1 MINFKTLSKRI
12 PTNEEGIFYKSI
24 INENGKE
31 VDKTYIIRYR
41 ENDTDKLK
49 TIGKYSQGIRINY
62 CKQIRNEILMKLRL
76 GEEPPT
82 VTKKKKKDSTKL
94 DDFAEIY
101 FKEKE
106 LEVKDI
112 EKIKRSYINHIK
124 PFIGHRAVD
133 EITSDDI
140 KEIQKIKRKVLAE
153 RTINALIQIIG
164 AIYNIAIQKEIFK
177 GNNPVNKNVKRFNVD
192 NRRER
197 YLTLEEIN
205 LLLSK
210 VKHEEYLYIF
220 VLLALQTGGRLG
232 TILSITQK
240 DIKLESNTVQLK
252 DHKNNTTYLGFY
264 NNELKYLLKKRIE
277 KLNANDFII
286 DRGEQVIKDRLT
298 KIYNKY
304 FNIGLANDDRKNRV
318 VTHTLRHTFASHLAI
333 KGTPIYTIQKLMNHK
348 DITMTLRYAKLA
360 PDSGKDMVLG
370 LYKNFINDKNQ
381 TQ

>member
-1 MINFKTLSKRI
+1 MTNFKMQSKRI

-31 VDKTYIIRYR
+31 VDKAYIIRYR

-76 GEEPPT
+76 GEEPPA
-82 VTKKKKKDSTKL
+82 VAKKKKKDSTKL

-106 LEVKDI
+106 FEVKDI
-112 EKIKRSYINHIK
+112 EKIRKSYINHIK

-140 KEIQKIKRKVLAE
+140 KEIQQIKRKVLAE

-164 AIYNIAIQKEIFK
+164 AIYNVAIQKEIFK
-177 GNNPVNKNVKRFNVD
+177 GNNPVNKSVKRVNVD
-192 NRRER
+192 NKRER

-205 LLLSK
+205 LLLNE

-220 VLLALQTGGRLG
+220 VQLALQTGGRLG
-232 TILSITQK
+232 TILSITKK

-252 DHKNNTTYLGFY
+252 DHKNNSTYLGFF
-264 NNELKYLLKKRIE
+264 NDELKYLLQRRI
-277 KLNANDFII
+277 KNLNANDFII
-286 DRGEQVIKDRLT
+286 NRGEQVIKDRLT
-298 KIYNKY
+298 KIYNRY
-304 FNIGLANDDRKNRV
+304 FNVGLANDDRKNRV

-360 PDSGKDMVLG
+360 PDSGKEMVLN
-370 LYKNFINDKNQ
+370 LYENKNKNKI
-381 TQ
+381 

>member
-31 VDKTYIIRYR
+31 IDKAYIIRYR

-82 VTKKKKKDSTKL
+82 VAKKKKKNITKL

-112 EKIKRSYINHIK
+112 EKIKKSYINHIK

-177 GNNPVNKNVKRFNVD
+177 GNNPVNKNVKRVNVD

-205 LLLSK
+205 LLLNE
-210 VKHEEYLYIF
+210 VKYEEYLYIF

-232 TILSITQK
+232 TILSIRKK
-240 DIKLESNTVQLK
+240 DIKVESNTVQLK

-264 NNELKYLLKKRIE
+264 NDELKYLLKKRIE

-360 PDSGKDMVLG
+360 PDSGKDMVLK
-370 LYKNFINDKNQ
+370 LYENFINNKN
-381 TQ
+381 

>member
-31 VDKTYIIRYR
+31 VDKVYIIRYR

-76 GEEPPT
+76 GEEPPA
-82 VTKKKKKDSTKL
+82 VAKKKKKDSTKL

-106 LEVKDI
+106 FEVKDI
-112 EKIKRSYINHIK
+112 EKIRKSYINHIK

-140 KEIQKIKRKVLAE
+140 KEIQQIKRKVLAE

-164 AIYNIAIQKEIFK
+164 AIYNVAIQKEIFK
-177 GNNPVNKNVKRFNVD
+177 GNNPVNKSVKRVNVD
-192 NRRER
+192 NKRER

-205 LLLSK
+205 LLLNE

-220 VLLALQTGGRLG
+220 VQLALQTGGRLG
-232 TILSITQK
+232 TILSITKK

-252 DHKNNTTYLGFY
+252 DHKNNSTYLGFF
-264 NNELKYLLKKRIE
+264 NDELKYLLQRRI
-277 KLNANDFII
+277 KNLNANDFII

-298 KIYNKY
+298 KIYNRY
-304 FNIGLANDDRKNRV
+304 FNVGLANDDRKNRV

-360 PDSGKDMVLG
+360 PDSGKEMVLN
-370 LYKNFINDKNQ
+370 LYENKNKI
-381 TQ
+381 

>member
-1 MINFKTLSKRI
+1 MSILKTLPKRI

-24 INENGKE
+24 INENNKE
-31 VDKTYIIRYR
+31 IDKIYLIRYR
-41 ENDTDKLK
+41 EKDNDKLK

-82 VTKKKKKDSTKL
+82 IAKNKKKIIITL
-94 DDFAEIY
+94 DNLAEIY

-106 LEVKDI
+106 MEVKDL

-124 PFIGHRAVD
+124 PFLGHKDAD

-140 KEIQKIKRKVLAE
+140 KEIQKYKRNFLAE
-153 RTINALIQIIG
+153 RTINAIIQIVG
-164 AIYNIAIQKEIFK
+164 AIYNVAIQKEIFK
-177 GNNPVNKNVKRFNVD
+177 GNNPVNKNIKRVNVD
-192 NRRER
+192 NKRER

-205 LLLSK
+205 LLLNE

-220 VLLALQTGGRLG
+220 VQLALQTGGRMG
-232 TILSITQK
+232 TILSITKK
-240 DIKLESNTVQLK
+240 DIKLESNSIQLK
-252 DHKNNTTYLGFY
+252 DHKNNSTYLGFF
-264 NNELKYLLKKRIE
+264 NNQLKYLLEKRME
-277 KLNANDFII
+277 NLNTNDLII
-286 DRGEQVIKDRLT
+286 DRGRQVIQDRLT

-304 FNIGLANDDRKNRV
+304 FNVGLKNDDRKNRV

-360 PDSGKDMVLG
+360 PDSGKKMVLE
-370 LYKNFINDKNQ
+370 LYKLNKKF
-381 TQ
+381 

>member
-1 MINFKTLSKRI
+1 MINFKILSKRI

-31 VDKTYIIRYR
+31 IDKTYIIRYR

-82 VTKKKKKDSTKL
+82 VAKRKKKKITIL
-94 DDFAEIY
+94 DEFAEIY

-112 EKIKRSYINHIK
+112 EKIKKSYINHIK
-124 PFIGHRAVD
+124 LFIGHKDVD

-164 AIYNIAIQKEIFK
+164 AIYNVAIQKEIFK
-177 GNNPVNKNVKRFNVD
+177 GNNPVNKNVKRVNVD
-192 NRRER
+192 NKRER

-205 LLLSK
+205 ILLNE

-220 VLLALQTGGRLG
+220 VQLALQTGGRLG
-232 TILSITQK
+232 TILSITKK

-252 DHKNNTTYLGFY
+252 DHKNNSTYLGFF
-264 NNELKYLLKKRIE
+264 NDELKYLLQRRI
-277 KLNANDFII
+277 KNLNANDFII
-286 DRGEQVIKDRLT
+286 NRGEQVIKDRLT

-370 LYKNFINDKNQ
+370 LYSTKNH
-381 TQ
+381 

>member
-1 MINFKTLSKRI
+1 MINLKTLSKRI
-12 PTNEEGIFYKSI
+12 PTNEEGIFYKQI

-31 VDKTYIIRYR
+31 VDKAYIIRYR
-41 ENDTDKLK
+41 ENDCDKLK
-49 TIGKYSQGIRINY
+49 TIGKHSQGIRINY

-82 VTKKKKKDSTKL
+82 VAKKKKKTSTKL

-101 FKEKE
+101 FREKE
-106 LEVKDI
+106 MEVKDI
-112 EKIKRSYINHIK
+112 EKIKKSYINHIK

-133 EITSDDI
+133 EITSDEI

-164 AIYNIAIQKEIFK
+164 AIYNVAIQKEIYK
-177 GNNPVNKNVKRFNVD
+177 GNNPVNKNIKRSNVD
-192 NRRER
+192 NKRER

-205 LLLSK
+205 ILLNEI
-210 VKHEEYLYIF
+210 KHIEYLYVF
-220 VLLALQTGGRLG
+220 VQIALQTGARMGSIL
-232 TILSITQK
+232 TITKK
-240 DIKLESNTVQLK
+240 DIKLESNTIQIK
-252 DHKNNTTYLGFY
+252 DHKNNSTYLGFF
-264 NNELKYLLKKRIE
+264 NDELKYLLQKRIL
-277 KLNANDFII
+277 KLNTNDPII
-286 DRGEQVIKDRLT
+286 DRGQQIIQDRLT

-304 FNIGLANDDRKNRV
+304 FNVGLANDDRKNRV

-360 PDSGKDMVLG
+360 PDSGKEMVLE
-370 LYKNFINDKNQ
+370 LY
-381 TQ
+381 T